1 MKTDFESKRKEQ
13 IELFGKGK
21 KLLLHACCAPC
32 STACIERLIEDF
44 DITVYFYNPNMDSKE
59 EYEKRAEEIKRFLS
73 VAYKDKV
80 GLITEDYLPNEYL
93 NAVNGL
99 ENQPEGGA
107 RCEKCFYLRL
117 KKTAEYAQKN
127 SFDFIT
133 ATLTVSPYKNAPLIN
148 QVGESV
154 CENSAVKW
162 LYSDFKKAN
171 GYLRSIE
178 LSKLFG
184 LYRQNYCGCV
194 FSKNEREKQMEDRCS
209 KT

>member
-1 MKTDFESKRKEQ
+1 MKTVFESKRKEQ

-44 DITVYFYNPNMDSKE
+44 DITVYFYNPNMDSIK
-59 EYEKRAEEIKRFLS
+59 EYEKRAEEMKRFLS

-117 KKTAEYAQKN
+117 KKTAEYAQEN

-133 ATLTVSPYKNAPLIN
+133 TTLTVSPYKNAPLIN

>member
-80 GLITEDYLPNEYL
+80 GLITEDYLPSEYL

>member
-80 GLITEDYLPNEYL
+80 GLITEDYLPSEYL

-117 KKTAEYAQKN
+117 EKTAEYAQKN

>member
-80 GLITEDYLPNEYL
+80 GLITEDYLPSEYL

-127 SFDFIT
+127 SFDFIS
-133 ATLTVSPYKNAPLIN
+133 ATLTVSPYKNAKLIN

>member
-59 EYEKRAEEIKRFLS
+59 EYEKRAEEIKRLLS

-80 GLITEDYLPNEYL
+80 GLITEDYLPSEYL

-133 ATLTVSPYKNAPLIN
+133 ATLTVSPYKNAKLIN

>member
-80 GLITEDYLPNEYL
+80 GLITEDYLPSEYL

-133 ATLTVSPYKNAPLIN
+133 ATLTVSPYKNAKLIN

>member
-80 GLITEDYLPNEYL
+80 GLITEDYLPSEYL

-133 ATLTVSPYKNAPLIN
+133 ATLTVSPYKNAELIN

>member
-1 MKTDFESKRKEQ
+1 MKIDFETKRKEQ

-32 STACIERLIEDF
+32 STACIERLIDDF

-59 EYEKRAEEIKRFLS
+59 EYEKRADEMKRFLS
-73 VAYKDKV
+73 VAYNDKV
-80 GLITEDYLPNEYL
+80 GLIAEDYLPREYL
-93 NAVNGL
+93 NAVSGF
-99 ENQPEGGA
+99 ENQPEGGV

-117 KKTAEYAQKN
+117 KKTAEYAEKH

-133 ATLTVSPYKNAPLIN
+133 TTLTVSPYKNAPLIN
-148 QVGESV
+148 RVGESV
-154 CENSAVKW
+154 CEKNAAVW
-162 LYSDFKKAN
+162 LYSDFKKSN
-171 GYLRSIE
+171 GYLRSVE

-194 FSKNEREKQMEDRCS
+194 FSKNEREK
-209 KT
+209 

>member
-80 GLITEDYLPNEYL
+80 GLITEDYLPSEYL

-133 ATLTVSPYKNAPLIN
+133 ATLTVSPYKNAKLIN

-154 CENSAVKW
+154 CENSAIKW

>member
-1 MKTDFESKRKEQ
+1 MKTDFESKRKDQ

-32 STACIERLIEDF
+32 STACIERIIDDF
-44 DITVYFYNPNMDSKE
+44 DITVYFYNPNMNSKE
-59 EYEKRAEEIKRFLS
+59 EYEKRAKELERFLS
-73 VAYKDKV
+73 VAYNGKV
-80 GLITEDYLPNEYL
+80 GLIKEDYFPSEYL
-93 NAVNGL
+93 NAVSGFESL
-99 ENQPEGGA
+99 PEGGK

-117 KKTAEYAQKN
+117 KKTAEYAQEN

-133 ATLTVSPYKNAPLIN
+133 TTLTVSPYKNAPLIN
-148 QVGESV
+148 QTGESV

-194 FSKNEREKQMEDRCS
+194 FSEKAREKQM
-209 KT
+209 

>member
-59 EYEKRAEEIKRFLS
+59 EYEKRAEEMKRFLS

-80 GLITEDYLPNEYL
+80 GLIMEDYLPSEYL

-117 KKTAEYAQKN
+117 KKTAEYAQEN

-133 ATLTVSPYKNAPLIN
+133 TTLTVSPYKNAPLIN
-148 QVGESV
+148 QVGESA

>member
-59 EYEKRAEEIKRFLS
+59 EYEKRAEEMKRFLS

-80 GLITEDYLPNEYL
+80 GLITQDYLPSEYL

-99 ENQPEGGA
+99 ENQPEGGT

-117 KKTAEYAQKN
+117 KKTAEYAQEN

-133 ATLTVSPYKNAPLIN
+133 TTLTVSPYKNAPLIN

-194 FSKNEREKQMEDRCS
+194 FSKNEREKQMEDRYS